1 MKVTTF
7 ITNPNSSNK
16 LNALLKS
23 FSFFSTIEIIKE
35 KNEFNKA
42 LLQDFVIIE
51 ADNFSD
57 QEINDLMEK
66 QESRII
72 ALSSDPSIYHISF
85 KNYHECFVSSDFK
98 IIEMSSKISDLLN
111 VESNST
117 EYIPIE
123 INNFYKNINLPCD
136 IFLKLGAQKFIR
148 IAYKNDSI
156 TPNFLNKYKEKKID
170 FFYIKNNDFKLHGN
184 TIFSDHLID
193 SSLYKNKVEE
203 LSKKTELLHEI
214 LSNFGVNKYILK
226 QVDESIVELE
236 QMLKKSNSELFDLF
250 EKSKGSFL
258 HDHGYLT
265 VCFANIILKEL
276 DWKSEIIRSKIM
288 MAAMFH
294 DLGISDAKLAM
305 SEALGKAEILH
316 LEKNSKEIILNHCE
330 KIATILHRDAL
341 VPDDVVNMCLNHHEG
356 FEQGYPKSKSSASL
370 SQLECL
376 FIIAHAT
383 AIGLYKRAFN
393 VKKFPLI
400 VEEIVTIYNK
410 GNFRPIIIALQKAI
424 EKGEIGGH

>member
-16 LNALLKS
+16 INALLKS

-35 KNEFNKA
+35 KNEFKKA
-42 LLQDFVIIE
+42 RLQDFVIIE

-57 QEINDLMEK
+57 QEINDLMIKFENK
-66 QESRII
+66 II
-72 ALSSDPSIYHISF
+72 ALTNDPNIYKVSLTNFQDCFFSS
-85 KNYHECFVSSDFK
+85 NFK
-98 IIEMSSKISDLLN
+98 IIELSSKISDLLS
-111 VESNST
+111 VESNKV
-117 EYIPIE
+117 EYVPIE
-123 INNFYKNINLPCD
+123 INNFYKNGILPCD

-148 IAYKNDSI
+148 IAYENDNI
-156 TPNFLNKYKEKKID
+156 TIDFLKKYQEKKID

-184 TIFSDHLID
+184 TIFSERLID
-193 SSLYKNKVEE
+193 SSLYQNKVEE

-214 LSNFGVNKYILK
+214 LSNFGVNKFILK
-226 QVDESIVELE
+226 QVDESIIELE
-236 QMLKKSNSELFDLF
+236 KMLKRSNSEIFELF

-294 DLGISDAKLAM
+294 DLGITDPKLAM
-305 SEALGKAEILH
+305 SEALGKSEILT
-316 LEKNSKEIILNHCE
+316 LESKSKEMLLNHCD

-356 FEQGYPKSKSSASL
+356 IEQGYPKSKSSASL

-393 VKKFPLI
+393 IKKFPI
-400 VEEIVTIYNK
+400 IIEEITTAYNK
-410 GNFRPIIIALQKAI
+410 GNFRPIITALQSAI